1 MQYAGIIRRLK
12 SLGNPRDVPGMA
24 RFGIISKNVLCIST
38 PEIMRLAREIGRDH
52 NLAGELWASGIY
64 EARILACLIDDPAQL
79 GEEQMEQWVND
90 FDSWA
95 LCDQC
100 CLRLF
105 DKSPLAYR
113 KVAEWSRRE
122 EEYVRRAGFVLM
134 AVLAV
139 HDKKAD
145 DSRFLSF
152 FSLIK
157 EAAGDERNYVKKA
170 VNWALRQLG
179 KRNLRLNQAAIET
192 AEAIKQ
198 INSPGARWIAAD
210 ALRELHGKSV
220 QERLLKKKGKT
231 PS

>member
-1 MQYAGIIRRLK
+1 
-12 SLGNPRDVPGMA
+12 
-24 RFGIISKNVLCIST
+24 
-38 PEIMRLAREIGRDH
+38 MRLAREIGRDH
-52 NLAGELWASGIY
+52 KLARELWASGIY

-79 GEEQMEQWVND
+79 GEEQMEQWVKD

-113 KVAEWSRRE
+113 KVVEWSRRE

-170 VNWALRQLG
+170 VNWALRQIG

-210 ALRELHGKSV
+210 ALRELRGKSV